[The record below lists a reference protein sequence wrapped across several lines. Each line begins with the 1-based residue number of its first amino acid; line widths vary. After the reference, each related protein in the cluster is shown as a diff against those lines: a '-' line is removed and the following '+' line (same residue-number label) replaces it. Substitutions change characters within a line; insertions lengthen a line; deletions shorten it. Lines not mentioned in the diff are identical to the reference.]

1 MIEILVVIAVFIFL
15 IFTMC
20 FTALIRNIDEK
31 GHDDWDRFWGDTEGY
46 RGFAGVKYHDNGS
59 YDFWGNFFD
68 TNPYSINNWD

>member
-20 FTALIRNIDEK
+20 FTVLLRNIDEN
-31 GHDDWDRFWGDTEGY
+31 GYDDWDRFWGDTEGY
-46 RGFAGVKYHDNGS
+46 RGFAGVKYHNNGN

-68 TNPYSINNWD
+68 TNPYFINNWD